1 MFVMSTAITILIT
14 LVRHGQTDYNLKHFT
29 QGQSNIPLNDE
40 GRNQAVLAGKSLKNQ
55 NFDVIYS
62 SDLLRAFETAEKI
75 IEQSDVLKS
84 SYQIRSEILLR
95 ETSHGVFENR
105 PSEDL
110 KNAAKAA
117 GFVEPELKKF
127 RPQNGEN
134 EDDVSIR
141 AQTFLTKILKEDCEK
156 QKANSDILVVSHGL
170 LLREL
175 LKVLLEVENSGKE
188 KVDGWRAKLL
198 SGTGPNTGISQF
210 NLDIDANC
218 DIISATCL
226 SFLSDD
232 HLNKCVE

>member
-62 SDLLRAFETAEKI
+62 SDLLRAFETTEKI
-75 IEQSDVLKS
+75 IEQSDVLES

-156 QKANSDILVVSHGL
+156 QKANSDILVVSHGRDFTVHIHHSYNGMRVNDNL
-170 LLREL
+170 SADFAVISSPIFYFGLFWLLRPN
-175 LKVLLEVENSGKE
+175 KVNIIYLGYQNCK
-188 KVDGWRAKLL
+188 RA
-198 SGTGPNTGISQF
+198 
-210 NLDIDANC
+210 ANQAC
-218 DIISATCL
+218 
-226 SFLSDD
+226 
-232 HLNKCVE
+232 

>member
-1 MFVMSTAITILIT
+1 MTHSENTMFSEAILPQCWTSPSVT
-14 LVRHGQTDYNLKHFT
+14 YV
-29 QGQSNIPLNDE
+29 
-40 GRNQAVLAGKSLKNQ
+40 
-55 NFDVIYS
+55 
-62 SDLLRAFETAEKI
+62 ETTEKI
-75 IEQSDVLKS
+75 IEQGDVLKS
-84 SYQIRSEILLR
+84 SYQIRSETLLR
-95 ETSHGVFENR
+95 ETSHGIFENR

-127 RPQNGEN
+127 RPENGEN

-141 AQTFLTKILKEDCEK
+141 AQKFLTKILKEECEK
-156 QKANSDILVVSHGL
+156 QKAKTDILVVSHGL

-175 LKVLLEVENSGKE
+175 LRILLDVENSGKE

-198 SGTGPNTGISQF
+198 SGTGPNTGISKF

-232 HLNKCVE
+232 HLNKCIA

>member
-1 MFVMSTAITILIT
+1 MSTIITIFIT
-14 LVRHGQTDYNLKHFT
+14 LVRHGQTEYNLKHFT

-62 SDLLRAFETAEKI
+62 SDLLRAFETTEKI
-75 IEQSDVLKS
+75 IQQNDVLKS
-84 SYQIRSEILLR
+84 LYQIRSEPLLR

-110 KNAAKAA
+110 KNAARAA
-117 GFVEPELKKF
+117 GFVEPDLRKF
-127 RPQNGEN
+127 RPENGEN
-134 EDDVSIR
+134 EDDVNIR
-141 AQTFLTKILKEDCEK
+141 ARKFLTKILKEQCEK
-156 QKANSDILVVSHGL
+156 HKAKTDILVVSHGL
-170 LLREL
+170 FLREL
-175 LKVLLEVENSGKE
+175 IRILLEVENSAKE

-198 SGTGPNTGISQF
+198 SGTGPNTGISRF

-218 DIISATCL
+218 DMISSTCL

-232 HLNKCVE
+232 HLNKCIA

>member
-1 MFVMSTAITILIT
+1 MSTAITIFIT
-14 LVRHGQTDYNLKHFT
+14 LVRHGQTEYNLKHFT

-40 GRNQAVLAGKSLKNQ
+40 GRYQAVLAGKAIKNQ

-62 SDLLRAFETAEKI
+62 SDLLRAFETTEKI
-75 IEQSDVLKS
+75 IEQSDVLKP

-117 GFVEPELKKF
+117 GFVEPDLKKF

-134 EDDVSIR
+134 QDDVATR
-141 AQTFLTKILKEDCEK
+141 AQKFLTKILKEECEK
-156 QKANSDILVVSHGL
+156 QKAKTDILVVSHGL

-175 LKVLLEVENSGKE
+175 LRILLEGENSEKE
-188 KVDGWRAKLL
+188 KVEGWKARLL

-218 DIISATCL
+218 DMISSTCL
-226 SFLSDD
+226 SFLSDE
-232 HLNKCVE
+232 HLNKCIA

>member
-1 MFVMSTAITILIT
+1 MSTAITIFIT
-14 LVRHGQTDYNLKHFT
+14 LVRHGQTEYNLKHFT

-40 GRNQAVLAGKSLKNQ
+40 GKNQAVLAGKAIKNE

-62 SDLLRAFETAEKI
+62 SDLLRAFETTEKI

-84 SYQIRSEILLR
+84 SYQIRSETLLR

-117 GFVEPELKKF
+117 GFVDPGLRKF

-134 EDDVSIR
+134 QDDVSTR
-141 AQTFLTKILKEDCEK
+141 AQTFLAKLLKEQCKK
-156 QKANSDILVVSHGL
+156 QKPKTDILVVSHGL
-170 LLREL
+170 FLREL
-175 LKVLLEVENSGKE
+175 LRILLEKENSEQE
-188 KVDGWRAKLL
+188 KVEGWKAILL
-198 SGTGPNTGISQF
+198 SGTGPNTGISKF
-210 NLDIDANC
+210 NLDIDTNC

-232 HLNKCVE
+232 HLNKCSA